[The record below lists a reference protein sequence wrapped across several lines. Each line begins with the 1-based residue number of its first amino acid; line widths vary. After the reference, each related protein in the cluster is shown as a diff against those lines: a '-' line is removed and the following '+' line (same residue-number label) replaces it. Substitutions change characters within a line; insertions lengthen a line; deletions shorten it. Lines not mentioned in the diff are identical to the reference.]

1 MLHEK
6 VNQAHQILQEKNIDM
21 WLTFVRETE
30 TSRDPCLDLI
40 LGTNCTWQ
48 SAFIITRCGK
58 TIAIIGSLD
67 YERIRLTGLYRDIR
81 KYVGGIKA
89 ELLSV
94 LKNLKPRNIA
104 INISKD
110 DYMAD
115 GLTYGMYEML
125 QEYTRGT
132 EYHDCFISSQ
142 NIIAALRGRKTPAEI
157 ARLKAAIQLTEEIYS
172 EVTKFIQ
179 PDLTEL
185 DIAQHILSLVEK
197 NQVATAWEEETCPA
211 VFTGPDTPGAH
222 AEPTNRKIEKG
233 HVLNIDFGIKKEHYC
248 SDIQRT
254 WYVLRDGETQAP
266 TAVRQGFNTI
276 VEAIQLAKNAIKPGL
291 PGWQIDKIARDHIV
305 SKGYPEYPHAL
316 GHQVGR
322 STHDGAGLLG
332 PRWER
337 YGKVINL
344 PIEVGQVYTLEPRL
358 PIEGYGVA
366 TAEEMIVITEKG
378 AEWLSHPQRELFI
391 I

>member
-6 VNQAHQILQEKNIDM
+6 INQAHKILQEKNIDM

-30 TSRDPCLDLI
+30 ATRDPCLDLI

-48 SAFIITRCGK
+48 SVFILTRCGK

-67 YERIRLTGLYRDIR
+67 YERIRLTGLYHDIR
-81 KYVGGIKA
+81 QYVGSIKA

-94 LKNLKPRNIA
+94 LNSLKPRNIA
-104 INISKD
+104 INISKN

-115 GLTYGMYEML
+115 GLTYGMYEL
-125 QEYTRGT
+125 LREYTLGT
-132 EYHDCFISSQ
+132 AFYDRFISSQ
-142 NIIAALRGRKTPAEI
+142 DIIAALRGGKTPAEI
-157 ARLKAAIQLTEEIYS
+157 SRIKAAIQMTEAIYS

-179 PDLTEL
+179 PGLTEL
-185 DIAQHILSLVEK
+185 DVAQHILSLVKK
-197 NQVATAWEEETCPA
+197 NKVTTAWEEKTCPA
-211 VFTGPDTPGAH
+211 VFTGPETAGAH

-233 HVLNIDFGIKKEHYC
+233 HVLNIDFGVKKEEYC

-254 WYVLRDGETQAP
+254 WYFLQNGETQAP
-266 TAVRQGFNTI
+266 AAVLKGFNTI
-276 VEAIQLAKNAIKPGL
+276 VTAIQLAKDAIKPGM
-291 PGWQIDKIARDHIV
+291 PGWQIDKIARDYIV
-305 SKGYPEYPHAL
+305 SKGYPEYPHGL

-322 STHDGAGLLG
+322 STHDGAGMLG

-337 YGKVINL
+337 YGNTTSL
-344 PIEVGQVYTLEPRL
+344 PIEIGQVYTLEPRL
-358 PIEGYGVA
+358 PIAGYGVA
-366 TAEEMIVITEKG
+366 TAEEMIVITENG
-378 AEWLSHPQRELFI
+378 AEWLSHPQKELFI

>member
-6 VNQAHQILQEKNIDM
+6 VSQAHKILQEKNIDM

-30 TSRDPCLDLI
+30 ASRDPCLDLI

-58 TIAIIGSLD
+58 TVAIIGSLD
-67 YERIRLTGLYRDIR
+67 YERIRLTGLYCDIR
-81 KYVGGIKA
+81 KYISGIKA

-94 LKNLKPRNIA
+94 LSSLKPRNIA

-110 DYMAD
+110 DCMAD
-115 GLTYGMYEML
+115 GLTYGMYEL
-125 QEYTRGT
+125 LREYTQGT
-132 EYHDCFISSQ
+132 EYHDRFISSQ
-142 NIIAALRGRKTPAEI
+142 DIIAALRGRKTPAEI
-157 ARLKAAIQLTEEIYS
+157 SRLKAAIQLTEKIYS
-172 EVTKFIQ
+172 KVTKFIQ
-179 PDLTEL
+179 PGLTEL
-185 DIAQHILSLVEK
+185 DVAQYILSLVKK
-197 NQVATAWEEETCPA
+197 NEVATAWEEETCPA
-211 VFTGPDTPGAH
+211 VFTGPDTAGAH
-222 AEPTNRKIEKG
+222 AEPTNRKIVKG
-233 HVLNIDFGIKKEHYC
+233 HVLNIDFGVKKEDYC

-266 TAVRQGFNTI
+266 AAVRRGFNTI
-276 VEAIQLAKNAIKPGL
+276 VDAIQLAKDAIKPGL
-291 PGWQIDKIARDHIV
+291 PGWQIDQIARDYIV

-337 YGKVINL
+337 YGNVINL

-366 TAEEMIVITEKG
+366 TAEEMIVITKKG
-378 AEWLSHPQRELFI
+378 AEWLSHPQKELFI